1 MSDNSASTV
10 QNALE
15 DVIERLRGLLGDSLA
30 DWKRPLPTRV
40 FVTVRREDVREA
52 GRMIFEDIG
61 ARFVTATGS
70 DVGEELEAVYHFSLD
85 AVGLVINLRVR
96 TPKAEATLPALT
108 PVVPAAEWIE
118 REMKDLVGITFEGH
132 PRPERL
138 ILSDDWPEGVYP
150 LRKDNTGGS

>member
-10 QNALE
+10 SSGLE
-15 DVIERLRGLLGDSLA
+15 DVIERLKGLLGDRA
-30 DWKRPLPTRV
+30 AGWKRPLPGRLY
-40 FVTVRREDVREA
+40 FTVRREDAREV

-70 DVGEELEAVYHFSLD
+70 DVGEELEALYHFSLD
-85 AVGLVINLRVR
+85 AVGLVVNLRVR
-96 TPKAEATLPALT
+96 TPKAEAMLPSLT

-118 REMKDLVGITFEGH
+118 REMKDLLGITFEGH

-150 LRKDNTGGS
+150 LRKDTTGGS